1 MQVFKSAFVE
11 LEHLRKNR
19 PSSSSSKIRNSSA
32 TCLGM
37 ADMVVRLSIR
47 TRVKLDTVTEVLDTN
62 IGIDLA
68 AYFLPANAT
77 INPPAEAYKIAHLS

>member
-1 MQVFKSAFVE
+1 MLDIIV
-11 LEHLRKNR
+11 
-19 PSSSSSKIRNSSA
+19 
-32 TCLGM
+32 C
-37 ADMVVRLSIR
+37 LSIH

-77 INPPAEAYKIAHLS
+77 MNPPAEAYKIVHLWWYTDNANTGCMHLTTNTDNKTKDT

>member
-1 MQVFKSAFVE
+1 
-11 LEHLRKNR
+11 
-19 PSSSSSKIRNSSA
+19 
-32 TCLGM
+32 M